1 MAAAG
6 VVGVL
11 LPTVTLSLRT
21 FAFDQYAVL
30 RDAGVKLA
38 LSTDCNPGT
47 SWCESM
53 PYVVQLAC
61 LVYGMPVHEALWS
74 ATRGGAAALQR
85 SDVGRVAIGASA
97 DLALLDA
104 EHEADLV
111 AHLGAPANAVTVL
124 GGQVWAGPSGSTVV
138 S

>member
-1 MAAAG
+1 MASAG

-11 LPTVTLSLRT
+11 LPSVTLSLRT
-21 FAFDQYAVL
+21 FAFGQYQVL
-30 RDAGVKLA
+30 RDAGVPLA

-61 LVYGMPVHEALWS
+61 LVYGMPVPDALWA
-74 ATRGGAAALQR
+74 ATRGGAAALR
-85 SDVGRVAIGASA
+85 LPLAGRVDINAPA
-97 DLALLDA
+97 DLAVLDV

-111 AHLGAPANAVTVL
+111 AHLGAADTWRTIIA
-124 GGQVWAGPSGSTVV
+124 GSVWSAADAPRP
-138 S
+138 